1 MIRFCV
7 LCVICGLKEERSMDL
22 SRNLGWSVGCRIVGF
37 ECRGGPAVLV
47 AGHGR
52 GVVRQYGTGGVWVV
66 VTNLGVVRGNPD
78 RVQSEVRG
86 DFVAQSAESL
96 VYDGDGNLVRDG
108 RWEYSWWAEKRL
120 GWVMSHRASDRAS
133 WRRVD
138 WVYDALGR
146 RIRQTSYVLSNGVW
160 VVTEDLK
167 SVSDP
172 VWFGRHIAELNATN
186 HAVVRSYVWGLDLS
200 ETLDGAGGVGGLLW
214 VRMASGPAS
223 GTHFATYDGNG
234 NVWQLVSASTGTAT
248 ARYEYGPFGEPLRT
262 TGPMVKENPFRFSAK
277 YQDGETDLLYY
288 GYRYYNPSTG
298 RRLSRDP
305 IEERG
310 GRNLYGFCR
319 NDAVARLDS
328 PGQNDL
334 AFCGPMMTGE
344 VEWHTP
350 SELEVEISLLMAAL
364 MTPVPGDEGLAA
376 AVLTKRLA
384 KLLNKGG
391 KCLRCR
397 CRVGWHGKSV
407 QHNYCHLQLACCG
420 KGVSMSHRKLRIP
433 LPDKLCPPGGRDWN
447 WP

>member
-1 MIRFCV
+1 
-7 LCVICGLKEERSMDL
+7 
-22 SRNLGWSVGCRIVGF
+22 
-37 ECRGGPAVLV
+37 
-47 AGHGR
+47 
-52 GVVRQYGTGGVWVV
+52 
-66 VTNLGVVRGNPD
+66 
-78 RVQSEVRG
+78 
-86 DFVAQSAESL
+86 
-96 VYDGDGNLVRDG
+96 
-108 RWEYSWWAEKRL
+108 
-120 GWVMSHRASDRAS
+120 
-133 WRRVD
+133 
-138 WVYDALGR
+138 
-146 RIRQTSYVLSNGVW
+146 
-160 VVTEDLK
+160 TEDLK
-167 SVSDP
+167 FVSDP

-186 HAVVRSYVWGLDLS
+186 QALVSSYVWGLDLS
-200 ETLDGAGGVGGLLW
+200 ETLHGAGGVGGLLW
-214 VRMASGPAS
+214 VRLASGPFS
-223 GTHFATYDGNG
+223 GAHFVTYDGNG
-234 NVWQLVSASTGTAT
+234 NVWQLVSSSTGTAT

-334 AFCGPMMTGE
+334 AFCGPMMTGD

-350 SELEVEISLLMAAL
+350 SELEVEISLLIAAL

-391 KCLRCR
+391 KCLKCR
-397 CRVGWHGKSV
+397 CRVGT
-407 QHNYCHLQLACCG
+407 
-420 KGVSMSHRKLRIP
+420 
-433 LPDKLCPPGGRDWN
+433 GRVFN
-447 WP
+447 TTTAIYSLLVAARVFRCRTEN